1 MPSRDRDL
9 ARGTLGTLGTSG
21 ATPPRKRHAKPA
33 SAGAVRSSAGQA
45 AFVTHLVVLVCVA
58 GGVYIAWHQGTQG
71 GGWGGAIAGGALLVA
86 AVVRL
91 VLPARLAGLLA
102 VRNRMTDVVTLV
114 VLGASLLTAGLVL
127 PGLWAAI
134 RTRDSRGPPMKGK

>member
-9 ARGTLGTLGTSG
+9 ARGASGTSG
-21 ATPPRKRHAKPA
+21 EMLRARTRHAKPA
-33 SAGAVRSSAGQA
+33 RAGASQA
-45 AFVTHLVVLVCVA
+45 ALVTHLVVLVCVA

-71 GGWGGAIAGGALLVA
+71 GGRGGVVAGGALLVA
-86 AVVRL
+86 AAARL

-114 VLGASLLTAGLVL
+114 ILGASLLTAGLVL

-134 RTRDSRGPPMKGK
+134 RTRDNRGPPMKGKQGNV

>member
-1 MPSRDRDL
+1 ML
-9 ARGTLGTLGTSG
+9 
-21 ATPPRKRHAKPA
+21 PRTRHAKPA
-33 SAGAVRSSAGQA
+33 RAGAVHAKAPGAKTAQA
-45 AFVTHLVVLVCVA
+45 ALVTHLVVLVCVA

-71 GGWGGAIAGGALLVA
+71 GGRGGVVAGGALLVA
-86 AVVRL
+86 AAARL
-91 VLPARLAGLLA
+91 VLPARLAGMLA

-134 RTRDSRGPPMKGK
+134 RTRDNRGPPMKGKQGNV